1 MLLKIVCHCSTAVE
15 TVLKSLDDPRTAGLI
30 LEEQAN
36 ALKSI
41 LGDASV
47 LKLVRVRPLFIY
59 LLVYLLWATRGAR
72 DPNLWVAIRHIWHNL
87 CSQLHLDFIS
97 TKLRMNEM
105 HQMQSD
111 QVCLDLLSDNLITH
125 VCETHT
131 KHSIVAKVFWPSIVL
146 LPALCNLRLL
156 LVYLFIFVRH

>member
-1 MLLKIVCHCSTAVE
+1 MGLILQLNFVIKNVCRCSTAVE

-59 LLVYLLWATRGAR
+59 
-72 DPNLWVAIRHIWHNL
+72 
-87 CSQLHLDFIS
+87 
-97 TKLRMNEM
+97 
-105 HQMQSD
+105 
-111 QVCLDLLSDNLITH
+111 
-125 VCETHT
+125 
-131 KHSIVAKVFWPSIVL
+131 
-146 LPALCNLRLL
+146 
-156 LVYLFIFVRH
+156 

>member
-1 MLLKIVCHCSTAVE
+1 MLFGLIFFRALSLSNSFLLAWYCNEILLQKIVCYCSTAVE

-59 LLVYLLWATRGAR
+59 L
-72 DPNLWVAIRHIWHNL
+72 
-87 CSQLHLDFIS
+87 FI
-97 TKLRMNEM
+97 T
-105 HQMQSD
+105 
-111 QVCLDLLSDNLITH
+111 LI
-125 VCETHT
+125 
-131 KHSIVAKVFWPSIVL
+131 
-146 LPALCNLRLL
+146 
-156 LVYLFIFVRH
+156 

>member
-1 MLLKIVCHCSTAVE
+1 MLLGLIFFLCPLTFKFIPMGLILQLNFVIKNVCHCSTAVE

-59 LLVYLLWATRGAR
+59 LF
-72 DPNLWVAIRHIWHNL
+72 IRPI
-87 CSQLHLDFIS
+87 
-97 TKLRMNEM
+97 
-105 HQMQSD
+105 
-111 QVCLDLLSDNLITH
+111 
-125 VCETHT
+125 
-131 KHSIVAKVFWPSIVL
+131 
-146 LPALCNLRLL
+146 
-156 LVYLFIFVRH
+156 